1 MAIKAQRA
9 RLRAKQGR
17 TPTDIQAGRLT
28 PGPSCA
34 SPLEIALRPATPD
47 DLTALVELD
56 RASFPVPNWP
66 ADTFLRYDCTVAEI
80 SGEVGGFLVSRQIF
94 AGSLTEP
101 PEREILNLAV
111 TPRHRRH
118 GIATSLIQLEFRRK
132 AIFLLEVR
140 ESNLAA
146 RALYQRLGFVE
157 ISRRPEYYNNPT
169 ETAIVMRMK

>member
-1 MAIKAQRA
+1 MAIAA
-9 RLRAKQGR
+9 FF
-17 TPTDIQAGRLT
+17 
-28 PGPSCA
+28 
-34 SPLEIALRPATPD
+34 RPAAKG
-47 DLTALVELD
+47 DLPALVELE
-56 RASFPVPNWP
+56 RASFTVPNWP

-80 SGEVGGFLVSRQIF
+80 LGDVGGFLVSRQIF
-94 AGSLTEP
+94 SGSATEL

-111 TPRHRRH
+111 DPRYRRE
-118 GIATSLIQLEFRRK
+118 GIATMLIRLEFSKK

-146 RALYQRLGFVE
+146 RTLYERLGFVE